1 LRPILKEIRQLA
13 INKGF
18 NDQSGLLI
26 DGTKPAV
33 FNTNAELFN
42 CLNHGNSE
50 ETYKKSGI
58 LVYLGESFLMK
69 VPNHFCFNW
78 KINGKSAGQNVLVS
92 GNEREVSMQSIY
104 SIISSVTHSIPSAKF
119 GLKLISPFDKDYSKD
134 LGLDL
139 LPEKLKNFSLE
150 MFTEDQLGTVLRKLN
165 LLLIERKN
173 GKDRDP
179 IIVVMPGLELFVNL
193 HRGADYEEKE
203 DAKIFNIL
211 LSEGSNYG
219 LYFICEINKPSNLS
233 KLGNVEQYLNHFEHR
248 IAYFMNSDESRTM
261 IESKMANQLISLQN
275 QSIRNKGL
283 YFNQSTQE
291 CYKFKAYIDLLQ
303 DDQFVGELEKPQSE
317 LYLLS
322 NIEEIAPD
330 LTNTEQESA
339 NIPDDLVFFIDAD
352 RLNPKE

>member
-1 LRPILKEIRQLA
+1 
-13 INKGF
+13 
-18 NDQSGLLI
+18 
-26 DGTKPAV
+26 
-33 FNTNAELFN
+33 
-42 CLNHGNSE
+42 
-50 ETYKKSGI
+50 
-58 LVYLGESFLMK
+58 
-69 VPNHFCFNW
+69 
-78 KINGKSAGQNVLVS
+78 
-92 GNEREVSMQSIY
+92 
-104 SIISSVTHSIPSAKF
+104 
-119 GLKLISPFDKDYSKD
+119 
-134 LGLDL
+134 
-139 LPEKLKNFSLE
+139 
-150 MFTEDQLGTVLRKLN
+150 
-165 LLLIERKN
+165 
-173 GKDRDP
+173 
-179 IIVVMPGLELFVNL
+179 MPGLELFVNL